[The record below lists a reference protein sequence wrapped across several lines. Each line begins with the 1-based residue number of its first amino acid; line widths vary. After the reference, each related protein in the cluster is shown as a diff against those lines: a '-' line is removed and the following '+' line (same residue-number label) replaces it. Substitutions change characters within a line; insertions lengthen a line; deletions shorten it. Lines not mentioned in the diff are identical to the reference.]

1 MVIIGLVQVTLHYTF
16 PFTKFIILAL
26 KVSTSG
32 IRTNDSL
39 YRMYMA
45 FDVIRSLD
53 REFPAQ
59 LLITF
64 LYIAS
69 HNGCRQED
77 IATETSMTTSS
88 VSRNVTWLGPRH
100 RLGKEGLRLIYREK
114 DPEDHKRYRIY
125 LSRKGEQIV
134 KLIEN
139 VLNQKL

>member
-1 MVIIGLVQVTLHYTF
+1 MPTD
-16 PFTKFIILAL
+16 K
-26 KVSTSG
+26 
-32 IRTNDSL
+32 RTNTSL
-39 YRMYMA
+39 YRMYLA

-64 LYIAS
+64 LYISS

-77 IATETSMTTSS
+77 IAIETSMTTSS

-100 RLGKEGLRLIYREK
+100 RLGKEGLRLIYRER
-114 DPEDHKRYRIY
+114 DPEDHKRYRIF

-139 VLNQKL
+139 VLDQKL

>member
-1 MVIIGLVQVTLHYTF
+1 MTT
-16 PFTKFIILAL
+16 P
-26 KVSTSG
+26 G

>member
-1 MVIIGLVQVTLHYTF
+1 MQITFCIALNIGHFINSTKTVT
-16 PFTKFIILAL
+16 
-26 KVSTSG
+26 SDQ
-32 IRTNDSL
+32 RTNDSL

-100 RLGKEGLRLIYREK
+100 RLGKEGLRLIYRER
-114 DPEDHKRYRIY
+114 DPSDYKRYRVF